1 MNTPTRR
8 HFLRHSLAAATALGL
23 VGCGFRLRGYSS
35 RNIPVPPTAI
45 IGNTPTA
52 QLLKR
57 QLTAQ
62 NAWVQ
67 DAQNAQLVLT
77 VINDQ
82 HQRVASAITT
92 SAQVR
97 EVELKQ
103 TFSFTIHNH
112 AGVELAS
119 QQTINAQR
127 FMHYAESQAVAKE
140 AEMALLF
147 TNMRQ
152 DIAQQVMA
160 RLNALAAQSPAN
172 P

>member
-1 MNTPTRR
+1 MHKLTRR
-8 HFLRHSLAAATALGL
+8 HFLQHSLAATAALGL
-23 VGCGFRLRGYSS
+23 AGCGFRLRGWGGK
-35 RNIPVPPTAI
+35 NISAPPTAI
-45 IGNTPTA
+45 VGDTPIA

-57 QLTAQ
+57 QLQAQ
-62 NAWVQ
+62 HALVS
-67 DAQNAQLVLT
+67 DTQNAQLVLT
-77 VINDQ
+77 VISDQ

-112 AGVELAS
+112 AGIELVS

-127 FMHYAESQAVAKE
+127 FMRYAESQAVAKE
-140 AEMALLF
+140 TEMALLF
-147 TNMRQ
+147 ANMRQ

-172 P
+172 Q